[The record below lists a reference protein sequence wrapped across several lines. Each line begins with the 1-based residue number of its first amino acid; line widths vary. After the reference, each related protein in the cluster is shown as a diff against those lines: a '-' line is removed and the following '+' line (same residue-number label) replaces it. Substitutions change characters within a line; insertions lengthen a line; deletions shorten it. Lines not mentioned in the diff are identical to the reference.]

1 MDIEQKAFARL
12 REGEMMSR
20 QYYNKPLL
28 ICYSGG
34 KDSDALVQ
42 LAINSGIKFEVL
54 HNHTTADAPETVYHI
69 RDTFR
74 RLELR
79 GIKCFV
85 EYPMHKGK
93 RTTMWD
99 LIVYNKT
106 PPTRLMR
113 YCCRILKERGGR
125 HRIISTGVRW
135 SESHKRSSRGVYEN
149 DTHKA
154 AQKIILQNDN
164 DERRQLTESCI
175 KQSRIFVNPIID
187 WKENDVWDY
196 LSDNKTPFNPLYSE
210 GFDRVGCIGC
220 PMADKKRYAEF
231 QRYPKYKR
239 AYIRAFDRM
248 VAARKKS
255 GLDVWDSWR
264 NGEAVFRWWLGEDP
278 DQLKFE
284 DL

>member
-12 REGEMMSR
+12 REGELMSR

-54 HNHTTADAPETVYHI
+54 HNHTTAAAPETVYHI

-74 RLELR
+74 RLEVR

-99 LIVYNKT
+99 YL
-106 PPTRLMR
+106 
-113 YCCRILKERGGR
+113 
-125 HRIISTGVRW
+125 
-135 SESHKRSSRGVYEN
+135 
-149 DTHKA
+149 
-154 AQKIILQNDN
+154 NDN
-164 DERRQLTESCI
+164 
-175 KQSRIFVNPIID
+175 N
-187 WKENDVWDY
+187 
-196 LSDNKTPFNPLYSE
+196 TPCNPLYSE

-220 PMADKKRYAEF
+220 PMANKKRYAEF

-248 VAARKKS
+248 IEERKKS
-255 GLDVWDSWR
+255 GLDVRDSWR
-264 NGEAVFRWWLGEDP
+264 NGEAVFRWWMGENP

-284 DL
+284 DLEKGT